1 MIRLL
6 VFNMRK
12 CWLILLLIT
21 LAGCRDRG
29 HMIAKTDEK
38 KGDKVN
44 RLTEDDEDMN
54 AAIQEAIR
62 TFPLFMQAMQ
72 QPDSSLTD
80 FAVKMKF
87 ANGDVNREHRWVS
100 DLHMIGGQ
108 LFGVLKNDPL
118 HAKGIE
124 SGDTLRVVRDD
135 ISDWM
140 YLKKGKLQGG
150 YTMKAKYNSMD
161 EEKKKKFREAL
172 PFEIE

>member
-1 MIRLL
+1 MMK
-6 VFNMRK
+6 V
-12 CWLILLLIT
+12 CLILLLIS
-21 LAGCRDRG
+21 LAGCRDRRG
-29 HMIAKTDEK
+29 MIEKTDEK
-38 KGDKVN
+38 TGDKPSG
-44 RLTEDDEDMN
+44 TTQDDEYMN

-62 TFPLFMQAMQ
+62 TFPFFLQAMQ

-87 ANGDVNREHRWVS
+87 TNGGVNRDRWVS

-118 HAKGIE
+118 HAEGIE
-124 SGDTLRVVRDD
+124 SGDTLRVIRDD

-140 YLKKGKLQGG
+140 YIKNGKLQGG
-150 YTMKAKYNSMD
+150 YTMKAKYNNMD
-161 EEKKKKFREAL
+161 EENKKKFREAL

>member
-1 MIRLL
+1 MK
-6 VFNMRK
+6 V
-12 CWLILLLIT
+12 WLILLLIT

-29 HMIAKTDEK
+29 HVIEKTGK
-38 KGDKVN
+38 KNGDKLY
-44 RLTEDDEDMN
+44 RPSEDDEDMN

-62 TFPLFMQAMQ
+62 TFPFFMRAMQ

-87 ANGDVNREHRWVS
+87 AKGDVNREHRWVS

-108 LFGVLKNDPL
+108 LFGVLKDDPL
-118 HAKGIE
+118 HADGME
-124 SGDTLRVVRDD
+124 SGDTLRVIRDD

-140 YLKKGKLQGG
+140 YLKNGKLQGG
-150 YTMKAKYNSMD
+150 YTMKAKYNKMD
-161 EEKKKKFREAL
+161 ENNKRKFREAL